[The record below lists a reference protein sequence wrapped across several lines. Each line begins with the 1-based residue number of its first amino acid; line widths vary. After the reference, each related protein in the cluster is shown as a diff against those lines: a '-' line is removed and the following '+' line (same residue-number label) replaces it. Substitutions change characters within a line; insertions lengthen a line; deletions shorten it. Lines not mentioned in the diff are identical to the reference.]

1 MSKKRILI
9 IGAGEAGEKVL
20 KEIKKFPELDLLPVG
35 FIDDDPEKQDKSVD
49 GLKVLG
55 TRKELTKIL
64 KDKAINEAYIALPS
78 VHGEIIADYVQKL
91 AENKVTF
98 KIVPRVREIIE
109 AKVNIN
115 RIREVQVEDLLGR
128 PVIKTELKEL
138 SNFLKGKKVL
148 ITGAAGSI
156 GSEISRQIA
165 AFKPKELILF
175 DWWETGSYN
184 LQREFKKNYSG
195 LDWVMLI
202 GNVQDKNK
210 IKEII
215 KRHKPEI
222 IFHAAAY
229 KHVPLME
236 ENPSEA
242 VKNNIFGTKI
252 VADEAKRAQVSRF
265 ILISTDKAVN
275 PTSVM
280 GASKLIAEGVIKSL
294 GKTGKT
300 KFMAVRFGNVLDS
313 YGSVLPLF
321 REQIKKGGPV
331 TVTDPRMT
339 RYFMTI
345 PEAVQLILKAA
356 TIGKGG
362 EIFILDMGEPVKILD
377 FARNLIRL
385 SGLVPDKEI
394 KIEFTGIRKGE
405 KLYEEL
411 LTKKEEVVAT
421 EKERIFITKNLGI
434 DESKFRNSL
443 PKLKIYAKNG
453 NDKKIIKEFK
463 RLIPNFQ
470 HESFEN

>member
-1 MSKKRILI
+1 MPKKRILI

-20 KEIKKFPELDLLPVG
+20 KEIKKFPELGLLPIG
-35 FIDDDPEKQDKSVD
+35 FIDDDPEKQGKNVD

-55 TRKELTKIL
+55 TRRELAKIL
-64 KDKAINEAYIALPS
+64 RDKAINEAYIALPS

-91 AENKVTF
+91 AENKVVF

-138 SNFLKGKKVL
+138 SSFLKGKRIL

-165 AFKPKELILF
+165 AFKPKKLILL
-175 DWWETGSYN
+175 DWWETGTYN
-184 LQREFKKNYSG
+184 LQREFEKNYPQR
-195 LDWVMLI
+195 DWVALI

-210 IKEII
+210 IRETI
-215 KRHKPEI
+215 KTYKPEI

-236 ENPSEA
+236 ENPVEA
-242 VKNNIFGTKI
+242 VKNNVFGTKI
-252 VADEAKRAQVSRF
+252 VADEAKKAQVPRF
-265 ILISTDKAVN
+265 VLISTDKAVN

-280 GASKLIAEGVIKSL
+280 GASKLIAEGIIKSL
-294 GKTGKT
+294 NKTGRT

-321 REQIKKGGPV
+321 REQIAKGGPV

-356 TIGKGG
+356 AIGAGG
-362 EIFILDMGEPVKILD
+362 EIFILDMGEPVKIFD

-394 KIEFTGIRKGE
+394 KIKFTGIRKGE
-405 KLYEEL
+405 KLFEEL
-411 LTKKEEVVAT
+411 LTKKEEVIAT
-421 EKERIFITKNLGI
+421 EKERIFITKNLGV
-434 DESKFRNSL
+434 DEKRLNVSL
-443 PKLKIYAKNG
+443 AKLANYAKLG
-453 NDKKIIKEFK
+453 KEKLILAEFK
-463 RLIPNFQ
+463 KLIPNFQ
-470 HESFEN
+470 HESF